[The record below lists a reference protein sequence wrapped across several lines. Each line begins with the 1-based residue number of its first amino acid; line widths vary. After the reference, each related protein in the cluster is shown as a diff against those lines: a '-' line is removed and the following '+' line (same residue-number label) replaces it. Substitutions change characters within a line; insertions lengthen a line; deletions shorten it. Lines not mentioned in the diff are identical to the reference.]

1 MVLLQDT
8 NNSET
13 TTWIVNRATF
23 YTGYIRYQDQ
33 GTNITRYT
41 TIYNKYRTED
51 NLANYK
57 KQRNICLN
65 FLRKTKA
72 EYSQKLNVKDLSDNR
87 KFRKTIKPF

>member
-1 MVLLQDT
+1 MWSYKTQIIAKQQLGLSTEQLF
-8 NNSET
+8 
-13 TTWIVNRATF
+13 ILATL
-23 YTGYIRYQDQ
+23 GIKIKVPRYQH
-33 GTNITRYT
+33 YT

-57 KQRNICLN
+57 KQRNFCLN